1 MTHQIKRTETN
12 KKPKPYKTMKKIIYS
27 LIIVCAS
34 GFAFTSC
41 SEEEVKPSTDYPVGG
56 GTGQHDKI

>member
-1 MTHQIKRTETN
+1 MNHQIKRTKTN

-27 LIIVCAS
+27 FLIICAS
-34 GFAFTSC
+34 GFVFTSC
-41 SEEEVKPSTDYPVGG
+41 SEEEIKPNTEHTVGG